1 MRWGQIAVAVL
12 GVGVLLAAA
21 ARPVSHALVAPAGP
35 EQAARPGPCSKPKV
49 YVKVAFVEGVERY
62 LNEDRGPRSNQEWLD
77 HISRTAV
84 DWLRASGGEGV
95 DVIPHE
101 TKVFV
106 DDMPETPEPENSF
119 SDTVPGEYVFR
130 LYLGLADRRD
140 LITYVRDRTKTDY
153 VAQAAL
159 ASADPFGTYVGAF
172 SVENSNL
179 EKAIGGAI
187 TRLIERGLTDR
198 IARYE
203 ANHGNAL
210 RDPTLTVSLLG
221 EHDWVSPEPEER
233 DARFLALATDCRG
246 RRFDRTY
253 IYYGHSPSRGKV
265 DALNEAESIH
275 RAADSALS
283 VAITDITGSVQLK
296 YLLEQGTASGT
307 ETVRVLV
314 IGRGRKTVEQDVTI
328 KIKGLLLEVQPAR
341 PRLTPGEQ
349 TNVRLQLFKTS
360 DKGSREPMAER
371 QIDVKAH
378 GLVDGSVAP
387 VGAVTT
393 DADGV
398 ATVMY
403 TAGRS
408 DKAVKIVGTYQ
419 PQGYRDSVTG
429 DATVTVEEPS
439 GDLDLFLATDAS
451 QQGECT
457 STFSGPPSS
466 TTTASFTR
474 QLHAQLRAACAL
486 EDRRADRAGAFGG
499 KVIIE
504 QYLCRHPLL
513 SFTSS
518 GSARSVTVGRRSSTR
533 EWIERLQNASLTED
547 TTRVSV
553 ELDPVSR
560 TMMFVHWAGTDLLT
574 RTEISEDITSSGR
587 TRHSTRTEAE
597 PFRFYPIGT
606 FESRYAAAPGTLRAT
621 GFDIPMLVFPG
632 FGLPYEFGDGK
643 IYVGGSFTASRQ
655 ARNQNSY
662 FRIPPVCR
670 KDTSERFE
678 IRWEIRRRPS
688 R

>member
-1 MRWGQIAVAVL
+1 
-12 GVGVLLAAA
+12 
-21 ARPVSHALVAPAGP
+21 
-35 EQAARPGPCSKPKV
+35 
-49 YVKVAFVEGVERY
+49 
-62 LNEDRGPRSNQEWLD
+62 
-77 HISRTAV
+77 
-84 DWLRASGGEGV
+84 
-95 DVIPHE
+95 
-101 TKVFV
+101 
-106 DDMPETPEPENSF
+106 
-119 SDTVPGEYVFR
+119 
-130 LYLGLADRRD
+130 
-140 LITYVRDRTKTDY
+140 
-153 VAQAAL
+153 
-159 ASADPFGTYVGAF
+159 
-172 SVENSNL
+172 
-179 EKAIGGAI
+179 
-187 TRLIERGLTDR
+187 
-198 IARYE
+198 
-203 ANHGNAL
+203 
-210 RDPTLTVSLLG
+210 
-221 EHDWVSPEPEER
+221 
-233 DARFLALATDCRG
+233 
-246 RRFDRTY
+246 
-253 IYYGHSPSRGKV
+253 
-265 DALNEAESIH
+265 
-275 RAADSALS
+275 
-283 VAITDITGSVQLK
+283 
-296 YLLEQGTASGT
+296 
-307 ETVRVLV
+307 
-314 IGRGRKTVEQDVTI
+314 
-328 KIKGLLLEVQPAR
+328 
-341 PRLTPGEQ
+341 
-349 TNVRLQLFKTS
+349 
-360 DKGSREPMAER
+360 
-371 QIDVKAH
+371 
-378 GLVDGSVAP
+378 
-387 VGAVTT
+387 
-393 DADGV
+393 
-398 ATVMY
+398 
-403 TAGRS
+403 
-408 DKAVKIVGTYQ
+408 VGTYQ

-429 DATVTVEEPS
+429 DGTVTVEEPS

-560 TMMFVHWAGTDLLT
+560 TMMFVHWEGTDLLT

-655 ARNQNSY
+655 ARSQNSY

>member
-187 TRLIERGLTDR
+187 TRLIERGLRDR

-203 ANHGNAL
+203 ETHGNAL
-210 RDPTLTVSLLG
+210 RDPTLAVSPLG
-221 EHDWVSPEPEER
+221 DRDWVSPEPEER
-233 DARFLALATDCRG
+233 DTRIHARAVDCLG
-246 RRFDRTY
+246 RSHDWTY
-253 IYYGHSPSRGKV
+253 IYYQQRPARGLV
-265 DALNEAESIH
+265 DGIAKQVREDLTH
-275 RAADSALS
+275 FADPTFKIAVSN
-283 VAITDITGSVQLK
+283 ITGSVQLK
-296 YLLEQGTASGT
+296 YTLERGTAAGT
-307 ETVRVLV
+307 EQIELYVV
-314 IGRGRKTVEQDVTI
+314 GKGRKKVSKVVFI
-328 KIKGLLLEVQPAR
+328 HIKGLLLEVQPAR

-360 DKGSREPMAER
+360 DKGSREPMAAR

-419 PQGYRDSVTG
+419 PQGYHDSATG
-429 DATVTVEEPS
+429 DGTVTVEEPS

-486 EDRRADRAGAFGG
+486 EDRRADRPGAFGG

-547 TTRVSV
+547 ATRVSV
-553 ELDPVSR
+553 
-560 TMMFVHWAGTDLLT
+560 
-574 RTEISEDITSSGR
+574 
-587 TRHSTRTEAE
+587 
-597 PFRFYPIGT
+597 
-606 FESRYAAAPGTLRAT
+606 
-621 GFDIPMLVFPG
+621 
-632 FGLPYEFGDGK
+632 
-643 IYVGGSFTASRQ
+643 
-655 ARNQNSY
+655 
-662 FRIPPVCR
+662 
-670 KDTSERFE
+670 
-678 IRWEIRRRPS
+678 
-688 R
+688 